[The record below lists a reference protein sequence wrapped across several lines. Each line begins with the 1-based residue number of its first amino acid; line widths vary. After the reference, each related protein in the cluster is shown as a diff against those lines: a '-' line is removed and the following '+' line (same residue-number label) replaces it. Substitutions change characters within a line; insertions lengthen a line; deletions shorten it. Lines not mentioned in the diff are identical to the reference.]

1 MNTTDTSYRIAKLSP
16 ASVVL
21 AVVVAWVAHPAA
33 TSVEDLALEAVEAS
47 AADTAVDLAWV
58 AAPRSSSP
66 T

>member
-1 MNTTDTSYRIAKLSP
+1 M
-16 ASVVL
+16 VL

-33 TSVEDLALEAVEAS
+33 TSVEDLALEAVAAS
-47 AADTAVDLAWV
+47 AAVTAVDPAWV

>member
-1 MNTTDTSYRIAKLSP
+1 M
-16 ASVVL
+16 VV
-21 AVVVAWVAHPAA
+21 AVAVAWVAHPAA

>member
-1 MNTTDTSYRIAKLSP
+1 M
-16 ASVVL
+16 VV